1 MHGYDTYDCGA
12 RGMYPALM
20 RFTTP
25 DPLAE
30 KYYSISSYAYC
41 SNNPVKY
48 IDPDGR
54 LVKFAP
60 KVSQDF
66 KDKFT
71 ATVKYMNSKGTNGFL
86 KSLNDSKEVYYI
98 NETTGNQNKFQS
110 KDKTI
115 LWNPNLA
122 KLTDENAILSPAT
135 LLNHELDHANQFDSK
150 KDEFVKNATIE
161 DKQYDNLEEKRVIEG
176 SEQETAKK
184 HGEISNGEV
193 TRKNHRMKGY
203 IKVSD
208 PTSTGEAVVTAP
220 KKKEDQLNP

>member
-1 MHGYDTYDCGA
+1 LGTKKYNGKEFMEMHGYDTYDYGA
-12 RGMYPALM
+12 RGMYPAIM
-20 RFTTP
+20 RFTTL

-176 SEQETAKK
+176 S
-184 HGEISNGEV
+184 
-193 TRKNHRMKGY
+193 
-203 IKVSD
+203 
-208 PTSTGEAVVTAP
+208 
-220 KKKEDQLNP
+220 

>member
-1 MHGYDTYDCGA
+1 
-12 RGMYPALM
+12 M

-30 KYYSISSYAYC
+30 KYYSVSPYAYC

-71 ATVKYMNSKGTNGFL
+71 ATVKYMNSKSTNGFL

-98 NETTGNQNKFQS
+98 NETTGNQNKF
-110 KDKTI
+110 
-115 LWNPNLA
+115 
-122 KLTDENAILSPAT
+122 
-135 LLNHELDHANQFDSK
+135 
-150 KDEFVKNATIE
+150 
-161 DKQYDNLEEKRVIEG
+161 
-176 SEQETAKK
+176 
-184 HGEISNGEV
+184 
-193 TRKNHRMKGY
+193 
-203 IKVSD
+203 
-208 PTSTGEAVVTAP
+208 
-220 KKKEDQLNP
+220 